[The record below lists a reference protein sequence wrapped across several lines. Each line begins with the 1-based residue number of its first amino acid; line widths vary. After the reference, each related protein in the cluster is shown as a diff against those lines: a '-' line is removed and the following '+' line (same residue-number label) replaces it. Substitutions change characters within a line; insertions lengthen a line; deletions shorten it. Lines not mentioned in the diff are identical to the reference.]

1 VTESRQQNAPLY
13 FGAVIAL
20 ILHLLIAI
28 PVLSGAWGVGGD
40 SPLHSSLD
48 GKSESEKRQRERLE
62 EALKKARETSPE
74 NEDEVVPGLENGS
87 DQGMTWI
94 GYDEYKEQLAQHA
107 EVEQAAFTDKD
118 VAGGGALAQGELKQ
132 LPAVAPG
139 QEAQAS
145 PPTPPPT
152 AQPSPPTP
160 PTPATPQTIATP
172 QTPETPQAPTTQPTP
187 PEMKPVEAVRAVS
200 PTETPQ
206 PSDMKGVA
214 PMPVE
219 TVTLPTAP
227 VGPDPNLPPAI
238 ERAEVK
244 PDPSK
249 EAPPTA
255 EVQPMNTPE
264 PVPRPE
270 VPPTEKP
277 QVEIPTTPNLQPP
290 SPQTPPSPPTPQ
302 TPQNPNSGANGAT
315 SPVVSPVTGPPGAPG
330 KGTATGDK
338 SDRESDATSIVDVPP
353 SMWRSGKPLARKGL
367 EIKTKKPELPILTR
381 LTTNPGNPVCEV
393 LFGKDGVPVSCKI
406 LQSSGFADIDGPV
419 TDALYRWRAK
429 GSQLEK
435 LAPGK
440 TVTFRIRFILN

>member
-1 VTESRQQNAPLY
+1 
-13 FGAVIAL
+13 
-20 ILHLLIAI
+20 
-28 PVLSGAWGVGGD
+28 
-40 SPLHSSLD
+40 
-48 GKSESEKRQRERLE
+48 
-62 EALKKARETSPE
+62 
-74 NEDEVVPGLENGS
+74 
-87 DQGMTWI
+87 
-94 GYDEYKEQLAQHA
+94 
-107 EVEQAAFTDKD
+107 
-118 VAGGGALAQGELKQ
+118 
-132 LPAVAPG
+132 
-139 QEAQAS
+139 
-145 PPTPPPT
+145 
-152 AQPSPPTP
+152 
-160 PTPATPQTIATP
+160 
-172 QTPETPQAPTTQPTP
+172 
-187 PEMKPVEAVRAVS
+187 MKPVEAVRAVS

-238 ERAEVK
+238 ERAEIK

-249 EAPPTA
+249 DAPPTA

-277 QVEIPTTPNLQPP
+277 QVEIPTTPNLKPP
-290 SPQTPPSPPTPQ
+290 SPQTPQSPPTPQ

-381 LTTNPGNPVCEV
+381 LTTSPGNPVCEV

>member
-1 VTESRQQNAPLY
+1 MSLVRIGSSGFLVLISSPFRTSSFPLRHIEGKTSTILVVSNSVSTFSTEYVIELLGKLAVDAVPPQVVTATL
-13 FGAVIAL
+13 
-20 ILHLLIAI
+20 
-28 PVLSGAWGVGGD
+28 
-40 SPLHSSLD
+40 
-48 GKSESEKRQRERLE
+48 
-62 EALKKARETSPE
+62 
-74 NEDEVVPGLENGS
+74 
-87 DQGMTWI
+87 
-94 GYDEYKEQLAQHA
+94 
-107 EVEQAAFTDKD
+107 FT
-118 VAGGGALAQGELKQ
+118 
-132 LPAVAPG
+132 PAVPAG
-139 QEAQAS
+139 ATADTSIEFSTRKLSTAM
-145 PPTPPPT
+145 PP
-152 AQPSPPTP
+152 
-160 PTPATPQTIATP
+160 
-172 QTPETPQAPTTQPTP
+172 
-187 PEMKPVEAVRAVS
+187 
-200 PTETPQ
+200 
-206 PSDMKGVA
+206 
-214 PMPVE
+214 

-255 EVQPMNTPE
+255 AVQPMNTPE

-381 LTTNPGNPVCEV
+381 LTTSPGNPVCEV

-440 TVTFRIRFILN
+440 TLTFRIRFILN